1 MDNGEEHGDHADQA
15 VVDDQAVQAVELLLP
30 DDDHRQAVDNQGEA
44 QDGDTGE
51 EVNIVSWLV
60 NFHCIVQQ

>member
-1 MDNGEEHGDHADQA
+1 MDNGEEHSDHVDQA

-60 NFHCIVQQ
+60 YFHCIVQQ